1 MLFLTTSKRYY
12 VVGVHT
18 FPKGRAI
25 CLLCPLPR
33 GFEWFLFVTKNSS
46 WGGGGGGVPG
56 EAIDK
61 CNIQNKMIT
70 GTIQDSSLLQI
81 PNCKTVNIYHDLNF
95 YYKEKM
101 KLPKLFLVTGEKRV
115 FTRTLFP

>member
-1 MLFLTTSKRYY
+1 M
-12 VVGVHT
+12 V
-18 FPKGRAI
+18 
-25 CLLCPLPR
+25 
-33 GFEWFLFVTKNSS
+33 FVCHQNSS
-46 WGGGGGGVPG
+46 WGGGGVPG